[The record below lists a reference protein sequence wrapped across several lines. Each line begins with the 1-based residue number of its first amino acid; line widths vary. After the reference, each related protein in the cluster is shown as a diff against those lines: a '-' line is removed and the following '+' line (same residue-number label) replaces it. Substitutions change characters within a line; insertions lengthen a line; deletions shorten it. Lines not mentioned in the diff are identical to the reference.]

1 MSRQEILNTIL
12 MSAVFV
18 LVFSAWSICVVLW
31 IVQYLR
37 RQGQLR
43 KRLGVG
49 GIDAQKSQALQLWR
63 AEYETRRR
71 SNLSSR
77 EPLSARLARLRV
89 EADWKPSAFVVLLS
103 VALVAALA
111 FTAVHVLGYGA
122 WLGTGV
128 AGAVV
133 VTFYVITRR
142 RIAGHVARFERQF
155 VDSLGIA
162 ARALRAGHPLV
173 GAFQLVAQE
182 VGDPLAKIFGEICQE
197 QALGLDLEGS
207 IRRVADAS
215 HNADLRLFATAV
227 SIQLTSGGNLAELMD
242 TLANVMRS
250 RIRLHRRVRVLT
262 AQTNTSTR
270 ILIILPIV
278 LFTILNI
285 IAPEY
290 MDLFYTTRAGRYLLT
305 GTVIS
310 VLFGIWL
317 MGKLSVLR
325 Y

>member
-1 MSRQEILNTIL
+1 
-12 MSAVFV
+12 
-18 LVFSAWSICVVLW
+18 
-31 IVQYLR
+31 
-37 RQGQLR
+37 
-43 KRLGVG
+43 
-49 GIDAQKSQALQLWR
+49 
-63 AEYETRRR
+63 
-71 SNLSSR
+71 
-77 EPLSARLARLRV
+77 
-89 EADWKPSAFVVLLS
+89 
-103 VALVAALA
+103 
-111 FTAVHVLGYGA
+111 
-122 WLGTGV
+122 
-128 AGAVV
+128 
-133 VTFYVITRR
+133 
-142 RIAGHVARFERQF
+142 

-215 HNADLRLFATAV
+215 HNADLKLFATAV
-227 SIQLTSGGNLAELMD
+227 SIQLSSGGNLAELMD

-270 ILIILPIV
+270 ILIILPIA

-290 MDLFYTTRAGRYLLT
+290 MELFYTTRPGWYLLT
-305 GTVIS
+305 GTVVS
-310 VLFGIWL
+310 VLFGMWL
-317 MGKLSVLR
+317 MAKMSVIR

>member
-1 MSRQEILNTIL
+1 MGRQEILNTVL
-12 MSAVFV
+12 MAAVFV

-31 IVQYLR
+31 IVQYLK

-43 KRLGVG
+43 RRLGVG
-49 GIDAQKSQALQLWR
+49 GLDVHKSQALQLWR

-71 SNLSSR
+71 SERSPR
-77 EPLSARLARLRV
+77 ETLSARLERLRS
-89 EADWKPSAFVVLLS
+89 EAGWKTSAPVVLLL
-103 VALVAALA
+103 VVLVAGGA
-111 FTAVHVLGYGA
+111 FAAVSALGYGA
-122 WLGTGV
+122 WLAVGV
-128 AGAVV
+128 AGAVL
-133 VTFYVITRR
+133 VTFYVVTKK
-142 RIAGHVARFERQF
+142 RIAAHVALFERQF

-182 VGDPLAKIFGEICQE
+182 VGDPLARLFGEICQE

-215 HNADLRLFATAV
+215 HHADLKLFATAV
-227 SIQLTSGGNLAELMD
+227 SIQLSSGGNLAELMD
-242 TLANVMRS
+242 TLATVMRS

-262 AQTNTSTR
+262 AQTTMSTR

-290 MDLFYTTRAGRYLLT
+290 MQLFYTTWSGRYLLT
-305 GTVIS
+305 GTVLS
-310 VLFGIWL
+310 VLFGMWL
-317 MGKLSVLR
+317 MSKLSILR

>member
-1 MSRQEILNTIL
+1 MGRQEILNTVL

-18 LVFSAWSICVVLW
+18 LVFSAWSICVILW
-31 IVQYLR
+31 VVQYLR

-49 GIDAQKSQALQLWR
+49 GLEAHKSQALQLWR
-63 AEYETRRR
+63 AEYETRRQPR
-71 SNLSSR
+71 HSKR
-77 EPLSARLARLRV
+77 ETLPARLTRLQT
-89 EADWKPSAFVVLLS
+89 EAGWKMPASLVLLS
-103 VALVAALA
+103 VALIAGLA
-111 FTAVHVLGYGA
+111 FAAVYALGYGS
-122 WLGTGV
+122 WLAAGV
-128 AGAVV
+128 SGAVLVTFWV
-133 VTFYVITRR
+133 VTKR
-142 RIAGHVARFERQF
+142 RIAAHIALFERQF

-182 VGDPLAKIFGEICQE
+182 VGDPLAKLFGEICQE

-215 HNADLRLFATAV
+215 HNADLKLFATAV
-227 SIQLTSGGNLAELMD
+227 TIQLSSGGNLAELMD
-242 TLANVMRS
+242 TLATVMRS

-278 LFTILNI
+278 LFTVLNI

-290 MDLFYTTRAGRYLLT
+290 MELFYTTWSGRYLLT
-305 GTVIS
+305 MTVIS

-317 MGKLSVLR
+317 MSKLSVIR

>member
-1 MSRQEILNTIL
+1 MGRQAILNTVL
-12 MSAVFV
+12 MASVFV

-31 IVQYLR
+31 IVQYLK

-43 KRLGVG
+43 RRLGVG
-49 GIDAQKSQALQLWR
+49 GLEVQKSQALQLWR
-63 AEYETRRR
+63 AECEIHRRTEHRRR
-71 SNLSSR
+71 
-77 EPLSARLARLRV
+77 ETLSARLGRLR
-89 EADWKPSAFVVLLS
+89 ADAGWKASAPVVLLS
-103 VALVAALA
+103 VLLVAAGA
-111 FTAVHVLGYGA
+111 FAAVYALGYGA
-122 WLGTGV
+122 WLAVGV
-128 AGAVV
+128 AGAVL
-133 VTFYVITRR
+133 VTFYVVTKK
-142 RIAGHVARFERQF
+142 RIAAHVALFERQF

-182 VGDPLAKIFGEICQE
+182 VGDPLAKLFGEICQE

-215 HNADLRLFATAV
+215 HNADLKLFATAV
-227 SIQLTSGGNLAELMD
+227 SIQLSSGGNLAELMD

-262 AQTNTSTR
+262 AQTTMSTR

-290 MDLFYTTRAGRYLLT
+290 MQLFYTTGSGRYLLA
-305 GTVIS
+305 GTVLS
-310 VLFGIWL
+310 VLFGMWL
-317 MGKLSVLR
+317 MAKLSAIR